1 MEYNRN
7 IIPVKCS
14 FQYKLSVCLEELKF
28 SHFSVI
34 LLDTVLKNNGLF
46 FRSNILLLYYWDEK
60 NVLYFI
66 LFINQQNQDR
76 SNDHWSFLQLA
87 WHIKHINWKFH
98 LRGCWLSV
106 GLALD
111 DKRLVVFIWPRLDLE
126 KQFVG
131 GWLFDYP
138 RWTLNWKHNNWNSI

>member
-60 NVLYFI
+60 NVIVLYFI
-66 LFINQQNQDR
+66 LFVDQQNQDR
-76 SNDHWSFLQLA
+76 SNDH
-87 WHIKHINWKFH
+87 
-98 LRGCWLSV
+98 
-106 GLALD
+106 
-111 DKRLVVFIWPRLDLE
+111 
-126 KQFVG
+126 
-131 GWLFDYP
+131 
-138 RWTLNWKHNNWNSI
+138 